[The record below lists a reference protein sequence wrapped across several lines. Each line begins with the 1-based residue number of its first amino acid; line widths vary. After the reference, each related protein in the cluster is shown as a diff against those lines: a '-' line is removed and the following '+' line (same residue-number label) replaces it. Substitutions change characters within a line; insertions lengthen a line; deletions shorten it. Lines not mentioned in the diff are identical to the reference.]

1 MIEEVFPTE
10 ECYTPSMCKRD
21 GVNFEMFNLKVYR
34 MVHVPAQ
41 KRKMTAHW
49 THGFNSGESHMT
61 NEKRSNLMR
70 KVVVFN
76 VISLDGYHTGPDN
89 DVSVMFPMM
98 GGVFDTYTAELLRRA
113 DLTLAGRVSFQLFNS
128 FWPEVAKDPT
138 SEKWTPEQRELSQA
152 GESVPTIVVSDTLT
166 GNWPDVRIIRRADAH
181 QQIAG
186 LKRQPGKDIL
196 ITGSRTLWND
206 LLAHDL
212 VDEIHLM
219 IGNVVL
225 GAGVPVFVGKP
236 PASLRL
242 VEVRN
247 WQDSNNILVCY
258 KVLHTSL

>member
-1 MIEEVFPTE
+1 
-10 ECYTPSMCKRD
+10 
-21 GVNFEMFNLKVYR
+21 
-34 MVHVPAQ
+34 
-41 KRKMTAHW
+41 
-49 THGFNSGESHMT
+49 
-61 NEKRSNLMR
+61 MR
-70 KVVVFN
+70 NIIVFN

-113 DLTLAGRVSFQLFNS
+113 DLTLAGRVSFKLFNS

-152 GESVPTIVVSDTLT
+152 GASVPTIVVSDTLT
-166 GNWPDVRIIRRADAH
+166 GNWPDISIIRRADAH
-181 QQIAG
+181 QKIAE
-186 LKRQPGKDIL
+186 LTRQAGKDIL

-212 VDEIHLM
+212 IDEIHLM

-225 GAGVPVFVGKP
+225 GEGVPVFVGKP

-242 VEVRN
+242 IDVRTWEKSDNVLLCYEVRRTG
-247 WQDSNNILVCY
+247 VE
-258 KVLHTSL
+258 TT